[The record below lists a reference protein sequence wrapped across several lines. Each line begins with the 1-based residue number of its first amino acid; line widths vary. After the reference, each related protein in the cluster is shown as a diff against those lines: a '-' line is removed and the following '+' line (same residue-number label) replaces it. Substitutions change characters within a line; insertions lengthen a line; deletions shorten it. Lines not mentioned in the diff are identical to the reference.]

1 MSDQAD
7 IIGVGLGA
15 IIGAADKGDFC
26 FGMKVAAEKL
36 VMADAA
42 ELLSIIKAMLANG
55 ALTGHQGPD
64 LFTGTAVNQAAGGE
78 GRFNRVNIIVSYS
91 GDFNGQAC
99 GFAQIAPAIFCGDF
113 GQSLEF
119 GCGEISGPA

>member
-64 LFTGTAVNQAAGGE
+64 LFTGTANRGSKTVMIRVVNFRLAE
-78 GRFNRVNIIVSYS
+78 
-91 GDFNGQAC
+91 DGQN
-99 GFAQIAPAIFCGDF
+99 
-113 GQSLEF
+113 
-119 GCGEISGPA
+119 